1 MAYSSLACKFI
12 PAYEG
17 NYTKNRKEWGYDKIT
32 EICIHYMAGN
42 CSIET
47 LGGIWQT
54 KGRKGSSTY
63 GIGSDG
69 RIACYVDEKDI
80 PWTNNNWESNC
91 RSATIETA
99 NLQPDSRVTDE
110 ALNSLIK
117 LCADI
122 AVRNGMGKLVKGK
135 NLTWHMMYYN
145 TKCPG
150 EYLLSKMDYIV
161 DEANKIIDSGYVPDN
176 PKEPDQLLTVGSKV
190 AFNGIFKVDELI
202 QPNSK
207 YPNGALGCYKTC
219 YGKPCGENDYIP
231 CDFIGAFEKGKE
243 RANYDAVLKTNGNWV
258 TDRVFKVVGVEL
270 PTKYTPNGVATL
282 EYNGIKFRTDCGPL
296 YEIED

>member
-17 NYTKNRKEWGYDKIT
+17 NYTKNRKAWGQDKIT

-145 TKCPG
+145 TSCPG
-150 EYLLSKMDYIV
+150 QYLLSKMDYIV
-161 DEANKIIDSGYVPDN
+161 NEANKIIDSGYVPDN
-176 PKEPDQLLTVGSKV
+176 PKEPDQILTVGSKV
-190 AFNGIFKVDELI
+190 AFNGIFKVNELI

-207 YPNGALGCYKTC
+207 YPNGALGCYATC
-219 YGKPCGENDYIP
+219 YGSPCGENDYIP

-243 RANYDAVLKTNGNWV
+243 RANYDAVLKTGGNWI
-258 TDRVFKVVGVEL
+258 TDRVFNVVGVEL

-296 YEIED
+296 YELED